1 MFINYIKAFDD
12 NYIWTIEKDDKI
24 IVVDPGEASPVIN
37 YLKDKNLDY
46 ILLTHK
52 HSDHVGGVAEL
63 KNKYGSKVYGPIE
76 TKEYN
81 NVNLKDGD
89 EFELLGE
96 NFKVILTGGHTKGH
110 ISYLM
115 GDNLFCGDALF
126 LAGCGRVFTKNYKAS
141 YDGLRRLKKLD
152 DNTKV
157 YAAHEY
163 SLNNLKFAKSVISNE
178 DLDKEYEEVKN
189 LRKEDKI
196 TLPSTIGIEKKI
208 NPFFIAKD
216 LDEFIDFGNKK
227 DNF

>member
-115 GDNLFCGDALF
+115 GDK
-126 LAGCGRVFTKNYKAS
+126 R
-141 YDGLRRLKKLD
+141 
-152 DNTKV
+152 
-157 YAAHEY
+157 
-163 SLNNLKFAKSVISNE
+163 I
-178 DLDKEYEEVKN
+178 
-189 LRKEDKI
+189 
-196 TLPSTIGIEKKI
+196 
-208 NPFFIAKD
+208 
-216 LDEFIDFGNKK
+216 
-227 DNF
+227 

>member
-24 IVVDPGEASPVIN
+24 IVVDPGEASPLIN

-163 SLNNLKFAKSVISNE
+163 SLDNLKFAKSVISNE

-216 LDEFIDFGNKK
+216 LDEFIDFRNIK

>member
-1 MFINYIKAFDD
+1 MVINYIKAFDD

-24 IVVDPGEASPVIN
+24 IVFDPGEASPVIN

-89 EFELLGE
+89 EFELLSE
-96 NFKVILTGGHTKGH
+96 NFKVILTGGHTKEH
-110 ISYLM
+110 ISY
-115 GDNLFCGDALF
+115 
-126 LAGCGRVFTKNYKAS
+126 
-141 YDGLRRLKKLD
+141 

-163 SLNNLKFAKSVISNE
+163 SLDNLKFAKSVISNE

-216 LDEFIDFGNKK
+216 LDEFIDFRNKK